1 VKKAAIK
8 HSHQLKPGRNHIPV
22 AKHTSNHSN
31 LTWAVIGGGNGGQS
45 LAGHL
50 ALMGF
55 SVRLYDIFPETI
67 AAIRSLGG
75 IQVSGAV
82 SGFGKVD
89 LATTDIAQALDG
101 ADSVMIVAPAVAHRD
116 IATSCAPHLVDGQII
131 FVHPGATGGA
141 LEFKKILE
149 DHNCMKALTL
159 AEANSLLYACR
170 SPQPGYTNIFAVKN
184 ELMVAALPATATST
198 VLNFLNTAF
207 PQMVAGTNVMQTSL
221 SNPNAMMHPA
231 PTLLNTSL
239 IESDREWL
247 YYWDGIT
254 PSIGA
259 FVEAIDAERVAVAQA
274 FGLKMPTMREWYKLA
289 YGAQGATLSEVVR
302 HNQAYAEVK
311 GQKTLYTRYLLEDIP
326 MGLVPMVGLGK
337 LLGVGVGRMET
348 VVKLGEFLTGRDLT
362 TTGRTLENLGL
373 TGMTAGEIQDYLET
387 GVRKPATG

>member
-1 VKKAAIK
+1 VTTHK
-8 HSHQLKPGRNHIPV
+8 ST
-22 AKHTSNHSN
+22 TSK

-75 IQVSGAV
+75 IQASGAV
-82 SGFGKVD
+82 SGFGRLD
-89 LATTDIAQALDG
+89 LATTDIAQAIEGVDI
-101 ADSVMIVAPAVAHRD
+101 VMIVAPAVAHRD
-116 IATSCAPHLVDGQII
+116 IAANCAPHLADGQII
-131 FVHPGATGGA
+131 FIHPGATGGA

-149 DHNCMKALTL
+149 DQHCAKAVTL

-170 SPQPGYTNIFAVKN
+170 SPQPGYTSIFAVKN
-184 ELMVAALPATATST
+184 ELMVAALPATATQA
-198 VLNFLNTAF
+198 VVKRLNAAF
-207 PQMVAGTNVMQTSL
+207 PQMVAGTNVMETSL

-247 YYWDGIT
+247 YYWDGLT

-274 FGLKMPTMREWYKLA
+274 FGLKMPTIREWYKLA

-326 MGLVPMVGLGK
+326 MGLVPMAGLGK
-337 LLGVGVGRMET
+337 LLGVEVGRMET

-362 TTGRTLENLGL
+362 TSGRTLENLGL
-373 TGMTAGEIQDYLET
+373 TGMTVREIREYVET
-387 GVRKPATG
+387 GVRKKAAD